1 MTNTTE
7 LPESRPVSPGAEGPS
22 SRANDPHVVD
32 MFEVARIAQ
41 GVDVASFNAFGSVKL
56 VAPAKVNLY
65 LDIGEQRAD
74 GYHEVTTVMHALLL
88 HDVLRMKTTPAALGA
103 GLAVD
108 LVSRSCE
115 GLAPLDVAPSDNI
128 VSKAIRR
135 FAAAL
140 GRQQDETIVVSIEK
154 HIPAEAGLGGG
165 SSDAAAALVGA
176 ALLWG
181 VPTDDALIEETA
193 RSLGADV
200 AFFLH
205 GGCAC
210 LTGVG
215 DVLDHKL
222 TPMNGP
228 VVLIKPEGGVSTAA
242 AYRAFDRNPSFVSAD
257 QRAIALRATRAQD
270 VPLINNLVPVSEEM
284 LPALADIRTWASSH
298 EDVDA
303 SLMSGSGS
311 AVFAMCK
318 SIDAATR
325 VAAQARSRGWWARP
339 TTFGPSRATS
349 VPVR

>member
-1 MTNTTE
+1 MTNTNE
-7 LPESRPVSPGAEGPS
+7 LSESTSVSADAKGSS

-65 LDIGEQRAD
+65 LDIGAQRSD
-74 GYHEVTTVMHALLL
+74 GYHEVTTIMHALLL
-88 HDVLRMKTTPAALGA
+88 HDVLRMKTAPAAPGA
-103 GLAVD
+103 GLVVD
-108 LVSRSCE
+108 LTSRSCE

-128 VSKAIRR
+128 VSKAVRR
-135 FAAAL
+135 FAEAL
-140 GRQQDETIVVSIEK
+140 GRQQDETIVVNIEK

-181 VPTDDALIEETA
+181 VPTDDSLIEETA
-193 RSLGADV
+193 RALGADV

-215 DVLDHKL
+215 DVLDHAL
-222 TPMNGP
+222 APMDAP

-242 AYRAFDRNPSFVSAD
+242 AYRAFDRDPSFVSAD
-257 QRAIALRATRAQD
+257 QRAVALSATRAQD
-270 VPLINNLVPVSEEM
+270 VPLVNNLVPVSEGM
-284 LPALADIRTWASSH
+284 LPALVDIRAWTSSH
-298 EDVDA
+298 EDVEA

-311 AVFAMCK
+311 AVFAICA

-325 VAAQARSRGWWARP
+325 VAAQARSRGWWARS
-339 TTFGPSRATS
+339 TTFGPARATS